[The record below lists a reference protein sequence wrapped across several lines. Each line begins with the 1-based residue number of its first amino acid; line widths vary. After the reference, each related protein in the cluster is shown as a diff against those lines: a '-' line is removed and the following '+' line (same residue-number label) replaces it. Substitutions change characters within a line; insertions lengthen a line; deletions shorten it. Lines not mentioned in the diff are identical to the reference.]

1 MANADHQAHNLRLA
15 VIGCVVVS
23 MICALTVY
31 ITADFILASFRSTD
45 AMVMLITDAGLRSD
59 DKNLEQNLSSATL
72 ALATCRDVCLALFL
86 GCCLIGFAMTA
97 KLMGWAEGLGA
108 NNGKD

>member
-1 MANADHQAHNLRLA
+1 MANAEHQAHNLRLA

-31 ITADFILASFRSTD
+31 LTADFILASFRSTD
-45 AMVMLITDAGLRSD
+45 AMVMLITDAGVRSD
-59 DKNLEQNLSSATL
+59 DKTLERNLSSATL

-86 GCCLIGFAMTA
+86 GCCLIGGALTI
-97 KLMGWAEGLGA
+97 KLTGWAERLGA

>member
-1 MANADHQAHNLRLA
+1 MESAEHQAHNLRLA

-31 ITADFILASFRSTD
+31 LTADFILASFRSTE
-45 AMVMLITDAGLRSD
+45 AMVLLITDAGVRSD
-59 DKNLEQNLSSATL
+59 DKTLERNLSSATL
-72 ALATCRDVCLALFL
+72 ALTTCRDVCLALFL
-86 GCCLIGFAMTA
+86 GCCLIGGALA
-97 KLMGWAEGLGA
+97 VKLMGWAERLGA

>member
-1 MANADHQAHNLRLA
+1 MANAEHQAHNLRLA

-31 ITADFILASFRSTD
+31 LTADFILASFRQTD
-45 AMVMLITDAGLRSD
+45 ALVLLITDAGLRSD
-59 DKNLEQNLSSATL
+59 DKTLERNLSSATL

-86 GCCLIGFAMTA
+86 GCCLIGGALA
-97 KLMGWAEGLGA
+97 VKLMGWADGLGKD
-108 NNGKD
+108 NG

>member
-1 MANADHQAHNLRLA
+1 MANAEHHNHNLRLA
-15 VIGCVVVS
+15 VIGCVAVS

-31 ITADFILASFRSTD
+31 LTADFILASFRSTD

-59 DKNLEQNLSSATL
+59 DKNLERNLSSATL

-86 GCCLIGFAMTA
+86 GCCLIGGAMA
-97 KLMGWAEGLGA
+97 VKLLGWADRPGET
-108 NNGKD
+108 NGEN

>member
-1 MANADHQAHNLRLA
+1 MESAEHQAHNLRLA

-31 ITADFILASFRSTD
+31 LTADFILASFRQSE
-45 AMVMLITDAGLRSD
+45 ALVMLITDAGIRSD
-59 DKNLEQNLSSATL
+59 DKTLEKNLSSATL
-72 ALATCRDVCLALFL
+72 ALATCRDICLALFL
-86 GCCLIGFAMTA
+86 GCCLIGGALA
-97 KLMGWAEGLGA
+97 VKLMGWAERLSA

>member
-1 MANADHQAHNLRLA
+1 MANAEHQAHNLRLA

-31 ITADFILASFRSTD
+31 LTADFILASFRQTD
-45 AMVMLITDAGLRSD
+45 ALVLLITDAGLRSD
-59 DKNLEQNLSSATL
+59 DKTLERNLSSATL

-86 GCCLIGFAMTA
+86 GCCLIGGALA
-97 KLMGWAEGLGA
+97 VKLMGWADRP
-108 NNGKD
+108 GKDNG